1 MSEIFS
7 AFFLFVF
14 LILSPSLAYADSI
27 DYLGYSL
34 KALGSVIIVVA
45 LLFASVWALKKLQI
59 NTKRGGRIKILDRTY
74 IDNKHS
80 LVIIEVDEKQFLLG
94 VGNEI
99 NLISQLVK
107 NEENT

>member
-1 MSEIFS
+1 MKLLI
-7 AFFLFVF
+7 AFLLVFFVF
-14 LILSPSLAYADSI
+14 SPVAVYASSI
-27 DYLGYSL
+27 DYLGYTL

-59 NTKRGGRIKILDRTY
+59 NTKKGGRIKILDRTY

-80 LVIIEVDEKQFLLG
+80 LIIIEVEEKQFLLS

-99 NLISQLVK
+99 NLIAQLSENEK
-107 NEENT
+107 NN

>member
-14 LILSPSLAYADSI
+14 LILCPSLAYADSI

>member
-1 MSEIFS
+1 MRT
-7 AFFLFVF
+7 FFIFVF
-14 LILSPSLAYADSI
+14 FILIPSLAYAGSI

-34 KALGSVIIVVA
+34 KALGSVIIVIA

>member
-1 MSEIFS
+1 MRT
-7 AFFLFVF
+7 FFIFVF
-14 LILSPSLAYADSI
+14 FILILSLVYAGSI
-27 DYLGYSL
+27 DYLGYTL
-34 KALGSVIIVVA
+34 KALGSVIIVIA

-59 NTKRGGRIKILDRTY
+59 NTKRGGRIRILDRTY

-107 NEENT
+107 NEENN